1 MDDPVTWIIK
11 QVTRIMFHIGLIIGD
26 GLNALFRAALRRGNR
41 TRIPRPVRQKQQQI
55 ANTHEREEQYRQIV
69 TQFNRTLGFIA
80 SEAISRAELEDLI
93 NQGIDPQD
101 LISEIYRRI
110 DKVPGIVLGKNQY
123 LNDME
128 MKLPYS
134 LRDRH
139 SYLIGRSG
147 SGKTNLIRL
156 MLLQDIYYG
165 QGVGVLAPE
174 QELITEEILPYIP
187 EERIEDVIY
196 INPKD
201 STFPIAFNPLH
212 CEPWEDKR
220 TKIEDFVTIFKR
232 AVGDTGF
239 RMDDILDHTLEAL
252 IDRQGSTLL
261 DIPRFLSRVNPQFR
275 NEVLKTSSERV
286 RMFFEEVYPTMERN
300 AANPVISR
308 INNFTAH

>member
-1 MDDPVTWIIK
+1 MGLFDDPVGELVKFTGRCMYK
-11 QVTRIMFHIGLIIGD
+11 LGCAVGD
-26 GLNALFRAALRRGNR
+26 GLNVLFLAILRRGNQKS
-41 TRIPRPVRQKQQQI
+41 TPRSVRLEQQKF

-80 SEAISRAELEDLI
+80 SEAISRAELEALI

-101 LISEIYRRI
+101 LISELYRRI
-110 DKVPGIVLGKNQY
+110 QKVPGIVLGKNQY

-147 SGKTNLIRL
+147 SGKTNLIRT

-187 EERIEDVIY
+187 EERIDDVIY
-196 INPKD
+196 IP
-201 STFPIAFNPLH
+201 TTPF
-212 CEPWEDKR
+212 
-220 TKIEDFVTIFKR
+220 
-232 AVGDTGF
+232 
-239 RMDDILDHTLEAL
+239 ILDRMITAL
-252 IDRQGSTLL
+252 
-261 DIPRFLSRVNPQFR
+261 
-275 NEVLKTSSERV
+275 
-286 RMFFEEVYPTMERN
+286 
-300 AANPVISR
+300 
-308 INNFTAH
+308 

>member
-1 MDDPVTWIIK
+1 
-11 QVTRIMFHIGLIIGD
+11 
-26 GLNALFRAALRRGNR
+26 
-41 TRIPRPVRQKQQQI
+41 
-55 ANTHEREEQYRQIV
+55 V

-80 SEAISRAELEDLI
+80 SEAISRPELEDLI

-239 RMDDILDHTLEAL
+239 RMDDI
-252 IDRQGSTLL
+252 R
-261 DIPRFLSRVNPQFR
+261 
-275 NEVLKTSSERV
+275 
-286 RMFFEEVYPTMERN
+286 
-300 AANPVISR
+300 
-308 INNFTAH
+308 